1 MNEIQSIQKPQAD
14 PAVLAVEIR
23 SLQQQAR
30 VVVMSYAV
38 EIGRRL
44 CEAKSVVPHGEWGDW
59 LEKKVQFSQS
69 TAQNYM
75 KMYERFGSEQV
86 SLFSDPKSEALMN
99 LPYTK
104 ALKLLAVPEEEMDD
118 FMETHDVE
126 AMSTRELEK
135 VIRERDEA
143 RKEAEQWKNSVDLA
157 ADGALKAE
165 ETARKAKAEAES
177 FRQQLEELQ
186 NKPVEVAVEA
196 PSEEML
202 EEIRAQEAQKFQEE
216 REKLEKKLASA
227 EKKAEKAG
235 KEAEGLRAKAEAAKA
250 EARKELQGDMDK
262 AVADKM
268 KAAAEKAEAEARAE
282 ELERRL
288 KLADSSAAIFQVYF
302 TAVQENCNRMLGIIK
317 KAEPQQG
324 EKFKK
329 ALKALL
335 DGVGRMTEG

>member
-86 SLFSDPKSEALMN
+86 SLFSDPKSEAIMN

-135 VIRERDEA
+135 AIKERDEA
-143 RKEAEQWKNSVDLA
+143 RRQTEQWKNSADQA
-157 ADGALKAE
+157 ADGALRAE
-165 ETARKAKAEAES
+165 ETARKAKAEAEAL
-177 FRQQLEELQ
+177 RRQLEELQ
-186 NKPVEVAVEA
+186 NRPVEVAVEA

-202 EEIRAQEAQKFQEE
+202 GEIRAAEAKKFQEE
-216 REKLEKKLASA
+216 REALEKKLASA
-227 EKKAEKAG
+227 QKKAEKAG
-235 KEAEGLRAKAEAAKA
+235 KEAEGLRSKVEGAKAEAERELQGNMEKAKA
-250 EARKELQGDMDK
+250 EQAAMAAENAELQRK
-262 AVADKM
+262 LKTADG
-268 KAAAEKAEAEARAE
+268 
-282 ELERRL
+282 
-288 KLADSSAAIFQVYF
+288 SAAVFQVYF
-302 TAVQENCNRMLGIIK
+302 TAVQEDCNRMLGIIK

-324 EKFKK
+324 EKFRN

-335 DGVGRMTEG
+335 GSVERMVEA

>member
-1 MNEIQSIQKPQAD
+1 MNEIQSIQKPHAD

-118 FMETHDVE
+118 FMEAHDVE
-126 AMSTRELEK
+126 AMTTRELEK
-135 VIRERDEA
+135 AIKERDEA
-143 RKEAEQWKNSVDLA
+143 RRQTEQWKNSADQA
-157 ADGALKAE
+157 ADGALRAE
-165 ETARKAKAEAES
+165 ETARKAKAEAEVL
-177 FRQQLEELQ
+177 RRQLEELQ
-186 NKPVEVAVEA
+186 NRPVEVAVEA

-202 EEIRAQEAQKFQEE
+202 REIRAAEAKKFQEE
-216 REKLEKKLASA
+216 REALEKKLTSA
-227 EKKAEKAG
+227 EKKAEKAS
-235 KEAEGLRAKAEAAKA
+235 KEAEGLRSKVEAAKT
-250 EARKELQGDMDK
+250 EAKKELQGDI
-262 AVADKM
+262 
-268 KAAAEKAEAEARAE
+268 EKAEAERAAMATE
-282 ELERRL
+282 KAAAEAENAELHRKL
-288 KLADSSAAIFQVYF
+288 KTADGSAAVFQVYF
-302 TAVQENCNRMLGIIK
+302 TAVQEDCNRMLGIIK

-324 EKFKK
+324 EKFRN
-329 ALKALL
+329 AMKALL
-335 DGVGRMTEG
+335 ENIGRMVEA

>member
-44 CEAKSVVPHGEWGDW
+44 CEAKAVVSHGEWGSW
-59 LEKKVQFSQS
+59 LEEKVQFSQS

-135 VIRERDEA
+135 AIKERDEA
-143 RKEAEQWKNSVDLA
+143 RRQTEQWKNSADQA
-157 ADGALKAE
+157 ADGALRAE

-177 FRQQLEELQ
+177 LRQQLEELQ

-196 PSEEML
+196 PSPEML
-202 EEIRAQEAQKFQEE
+202 EEIRAAEAKKFSEE

>member
-1 MNEIQSIQKPQAD
+1 MNKVQSLQKPQAD

-44 CEAKSVVPHGEWGDW
+44 CEAKAVVAHGEWGDW
-59 LEKKVQFSQS
+59 LEQKVQFSQS

-86 SLFSDPKSEALMN
+86 SLFSGPKSEALMN

-104 ALKLLAVPEEEMDD
+104 VLKLLAVPEEEMDD
-118 FMETHDVE
+118 FMEAHDVE

-135 VIRERDEA
+135 AIRERDEA
-143 RKEAEQWKNSVDLA
+143 KKEAQRWKETVDQA

-165 ETARKAKAEAES
+165 ETARKAKAEAEQL
-177 FRQQLEELQ
+177 RQQLEELQ

-202 EEIRAQEAQKFQEE
+202 AEIRSAEAKKFQEE
-216 REKLEKKLASA
+216 RERLEKKLASA
-227 EKKAEKAG
+227 EKKAQKAD
-235 KEAEGLRAKAEAAKA
+235 KEAGELRAKVGTAKAEAK
-250 EARKELQGDMDK
+250 KELQDDMVK
-262 AVADKM
+262 LQQEKM
-268 KAAAEKAEAEARAE
+268 AMEVQKVEAEAKATD
-282 ELERRL
+282 LERQL
-288 KLADSSAAIFQVYF
+288 KLADSSTAIFQVYF
-302 TAVQENCNRMLGIIK
+302 QSVQENCNRMLGIIK
-317 KAEPQQG
+317 KADPEQG
-324 EKFKK
+324 AKLKK

-335 DGVGRMTEG
+335 DGVGRMVE